1 MTKKNLNRIKEQAI
15 GYQLKSF
22 GRLWPYLWPH
32 SKPSYKIR
40 TLFAIT
46 ATIAGQFII
55 VAAPFFLG
63 KASDNIEVQI
73 TELGLGAVIGSSIL
87 ILYSPYG
94 GLRTSIYY
102 AI

>member
-1 MTKKNLNRIKEQAI
+1 MTRKNLNRIKEQTI

-22 GRLWPYLWPH
+22 GRLWPYLWPQ

-40 TLFAIT
+40 TLFAII

-63 KASDNIEVQI
+63 QASDSIESPNNRI
-73 TELGLGAVIGSSIL
+73 RLRCSNRKFNSIS
-87 ILYSPYG
+87 LYSPME
-94 GLRTSIYY
+94 
-102 AI
+102 A